1 MTLFV
6 GVNDLSVGQYDLEIF
21 DVVATESD
29 ACGVECVT
37 T

>member
-6 GVNDLSVGQYDLEIF
+6 GVNDLSVSQNDLEIF
-21 DVVATESD
+21 DIVASESD